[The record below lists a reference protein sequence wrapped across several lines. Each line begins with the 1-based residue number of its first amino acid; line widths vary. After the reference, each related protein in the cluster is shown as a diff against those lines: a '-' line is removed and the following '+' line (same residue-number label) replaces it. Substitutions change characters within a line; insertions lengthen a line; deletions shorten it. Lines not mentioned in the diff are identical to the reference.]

1 MNPKILVADD
11 SPTIQK
17 VVSITLAGKDYQLEA
32 AHNESELFK
41 KLGSG
46 AFDLVLLDFNIS
58 EEFSGYDLAKKIK
71 EKAADT
77 KILVMLGTF
86 DSVDDHSMNEA
97 GVIDQIVKPFESS
110 LFVDKVKA
118 ALEGESSFSSSSDP
132 VNLESN
138 ESEWVMDNAAVE
150 DDEDDDEEELS
161 FEGDSNDDSDA
172 NPLSEVIS
180 GWGMSV
186 PSVIGEE
193 SSLSY
198 LPPKM
203 KKSALV
209 EGSELAQQIIEDE
222 NFEESPAEV
231 VMPGD
236 DELDYPELDIESEE
250 KLSTKLTSKLV
261 SLDDLDSD
269 DIIDLDDDDDIDETD
284 PQFVIEQRGDSS
296 DLLNALEDDISP
308 DEFWA
313 ADQDSEVSLDDDE
326 LDEKSEEDDESEST
340 SPEINLIDLGEEDDF
355 QVDQHVSVS
364 IGAES
369 EEISSPTIDAL
380 NSLNGDLDIGPKLER
395 ESVSFDYEEILS
407 KLKKDLKP
415 MIKELVQE
423 IVDQSNTEVAE
434 KVAWEII
441 PDLAENL
448 IRKEVESLSK
458 KVQNKHSLS

>member
-1 MNPKILVADD
+1 
-11 SPTIQK
+11 
-17 VVSITLAGKDYQLEA
+17 
-32 AHNESELFK
+32 
-41 KLGSG
+41 
-46 AFDLVLLDFNIS
+46 
-58 EEFSGYDLAKKIK
+58 
-71 EKAADT
+71 
-77 KILVMLGTF
+77 
-86 DSVDDHSMNEA
+86 
-97 GVIDQIVKPFESS
+97 
-110 LFVDKVKA
+110 
-118 ALEGESSFSSSSDP
+118 
-132 VNLESN
+132 
-138 ESEWVMDNAAVE
+138 
-150 DDEDDDEEELS
+150 
-161 FEGDSNDDSDA
+161 
-172 NPLSEVIS
+172 
-180 GWGMSV
+180 
-186 PSVIGEE
+186 
-193 SSLSY
+193 
-198 LPPKM
+198 M

-269 DIIDLDDDDDIDETD
+269 EIIDLDDDDDIDETD